1 MCTYICIF
9 VCISIIICICTHVSI
24 HFEQQSA
31 TGELQDKAVV
41 VIRRV
46 MDKLNGLDYTE
57 GDVTSLNKMKLFDI
71 RGNAYIHS
79 YT

>member
-1 MCTYICIF
+1 M
-9 VCISIIICICTHVSI
+9 
-24 HFEQQSA
+24 
-31 TGELQDKAVV
+31 